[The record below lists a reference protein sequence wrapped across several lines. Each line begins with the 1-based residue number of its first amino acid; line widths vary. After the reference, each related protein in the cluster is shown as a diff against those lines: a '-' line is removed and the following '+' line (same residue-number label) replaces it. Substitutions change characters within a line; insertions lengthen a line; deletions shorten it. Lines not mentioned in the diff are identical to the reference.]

1 MIKTTYLFFAADG
14 SPPEIIEHQPE
25 LQQSAKIVGILAAEL
40 TASFIRD
47 CPLAQIKYLSKTLPF
62 LVEDS
67 VASPID
73 TMHCVSQPIGNSQIR
88 VLTTS
93 RDTVLQCLNQA
104 DALGLKVDQL
114 YIDADLIAVSPDD
127 IKTRVIT
134 LIERQL
140 IKTANGLVAAIGEQD
155 SAVGIQELQSAQ
167 PEQVET
173 RHYQTF
179 CTDAIEQAE
188 TSVCPPVNLLQ
199 GEFTPRQSAMVR
211 AATVHKVLLVAVV
224 IFFVQ
229 MSYWMIVGVS
239 YKDKAEV
246 LRQKSEQIYQG
257 FFPGEKKI
265 VDLIAQAEGRLIQA
279 NTRTP
284 RHSFLALLA
293 ELGEAIKT
301 SEEGSVIL
309 LKSVHYEQ
317 TTGQLRAELAA
328 NQVTELERVQEQL
341 RKNSGLI
348 AQTDHISENPGKAE
362 KLSAKMRL
370 TLKTRPNGAVR

>member
-1 MIKTTYLFFAADG
+1 MIKTTYLFFATDG
-14 SPPEIIEHQPE
+14 SPPEIVEHHPE
-25 LQQSAKIVGILAAEL
+25 LQQSAQIVGILAAEL

-47 CPLAQIKYLSKTLPF
+47 CPPAQKKYLSKTLPF

-67 VASPID
+67 IASPID

-93 RDTVLQCLNQA
+93 RDTVLKCLNQA

-134 LIERQL
+134 FVERQL
-140 IKTANGLVAAIGEQD
+140 IKTSNGLVAAIDEQD

-167 PEQVET
+167 PEQVEMQN
-173 RHYQTF
+173 YQTF

-188 TSVCPPVNLLQ
+188 PSVCSPLNLLQ
-199 GEFTPRQSAMVR
+199 GEFTPRQSAVVR
-211 AATVHKVLLVAVV
+211 AATVHKILLVAMAV
-224 IFFVQ
+224 FFVQ

-239 YKDKAEV
+239 YKDKADV
-246 LRQKSEQIYQG
+246 LKEKSEQIYQG

-265 VDLIAQAEGRLIQA
+265 VDLIAQAEGHLTQA
-279 NTRTP
+279 NTRTS

-301 SEEGSVIL
+301 SEGGSVIL

-328 NQVTELERVQEQL
+328 NQITELERVQEQL
-341 RKNSGLI
+341 RTNSGLI
-348 AQTDHISENPGKAE
+348 AQTDHISENPGRAE

-370 TLKTRPNGAVR
+370 TLKARPSGAVQ